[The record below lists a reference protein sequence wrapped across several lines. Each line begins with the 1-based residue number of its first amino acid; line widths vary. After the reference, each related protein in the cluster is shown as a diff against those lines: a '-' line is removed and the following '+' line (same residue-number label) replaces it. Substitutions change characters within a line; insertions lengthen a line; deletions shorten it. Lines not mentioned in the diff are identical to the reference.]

1 VKQTETIATGSK
13 RQEATAAP
21 DARAEVGAGMLGRLF
36 ANTTSAITVV
46 LFIIC
51 LVLALLSDRFL
62 TAQNIY
68 AILAQSAVVGVAA
81 VGGTFVIITGGIDL
95 SVGAVIGLAGM
106 IGALSIQGG
115 YGAEV
120 GLVVILGVGL
130 LVGAVNGLSV
140 SALRLA
146 PFIVTLATMGMAQ
159 GLTLE
164 SSSGKSVYNLPHEI
178 TMFGG
183 DRIFGGFPI
192 SVIVTIA
199 IFVIGQFLLTRTSF
213 GKSVF
218 AVGGNRE
225 AARLAGIDVGRVL
238 FIVYLLA
245 GLCAGIAAIL
255 TVGRIGAAT
264 PTSGAGVEL
273 RVIAAI
279 VIGGT
284 SLFGGKGSLW
294 GTLVGVL
301 LIGVINNGLTL
312 LNVDPFLVQFM
323 QSALI
328 FVAVLFDALN
338 SRRLARSRMRSAA
351 RAAR

>member
-1 VKQTETIATGSK
+1 VT
-13 RQEATAAP
+13 
-21 DARAEVGAGMLGRLF
+21 
-36 ANTTSAITVV
+36 
-46 LFIIC
+46 
-51 LVLALLSDRFL
+51 
-62 TAQNIY
+62 
-68 AILAQSAVVGVAA
+68 
-81 VGGTFVIITGGIDL
+81 VII
-95 SVGAVIGLAGM
+95 
-106 IGALSIQGG
+106 
-115 YGAEV
+115 
-120 GLVVILGVGL
+120 
-130 LVGAVNGLSV
+130 
-140 SALRLA
+140 
-146 PFIVTLATMGMAQ
+146 FI
-159 GLTLE
+159 
-164 SSSGKSVYNLPHEI
+164 
-178 TMFGG
+178 
-183 DRIFGGFPI
+183 
-192 SVIVTIA
+192 
-199 IFVIGQFLLTRTSF
+199 IGQFLLTGTSF

-225 AARLAGIDVGRVL
+225 AARLAGINVNRVL
-238 FIVYLLA
+238 LMVYLLA

-328 FVAVLFDALN
+328 FAAVLFDAIN
-338 SRRLARSRMRSAA
+338 TRRLARNRMR
-351 RAAR
+351 RT